1 MSKFVDTICLIFCS
15 ANNIPKGDFYSSRC
29 KCKIRNDVPSIGSV
43 LGVLLEMVY
52 KEAIRAFAAY
62 EIIAMST
69 ILMTLSIYV
78 HKYD

>member
-1 MSKFVDTICLIFCS
+1 MMFRLCYRLCT
-15 ANNIPKGDFYSSRC
+15 
-29 KCKIRNDVPSIGSV
+29 
-43 LGVLLEMVY
+43 LGVLLEMVH
-52 KEAIRAFAAY
+52 KEASRAFAAY

>member
-1 MSKFVDTICLIFCS
+1 MSVCRLYSVGS
-15 ANNIPKGDFYSSRC
+15 AL
-29 KCKIRNDVPSIGSV
+29 RNG
-43 LGVLLEMVY
+43 
-52 KEAIRAFAAY
+52 KEASRAFAAY